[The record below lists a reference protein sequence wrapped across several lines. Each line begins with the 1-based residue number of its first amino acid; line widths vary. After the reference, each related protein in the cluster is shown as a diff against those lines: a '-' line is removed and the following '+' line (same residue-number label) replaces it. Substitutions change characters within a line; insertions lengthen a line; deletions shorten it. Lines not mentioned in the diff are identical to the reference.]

1 MKDHTKYYN
10 YIKNIPT
17 LDLGDINEKVLVSQR
32 NNFYSKLCITKADME
47 GKEVLELCPGTG
59 YNSYFLLKY
68 FNVRNVTCIDFN
80 KASIEKCK
88 KNLSNFNNVK
98 ILKRDLNLYT
108 TKKKYDYVILENAL
122 DAFVDADKIFRK
134 VQKFLKKD
142 GSLILMYGNKPGI
155 FSMKLRY
162 LISIIYTQ
170 KLKITKF
177 QSRLKFLSKLFKGH
191 LNYLSSNSRNS
202 KKWVLDNI
210 LNEDW
215 ISNHDFFDFSNLKKN
230 LLKNYYIK
238 SYHPKI
244 IYDFSWYK
252 NINQNPNEEYFKF
265 CENSFLEFLDF
276 ETKFNS
282 VDKKAS
288 KYIISIIKT
297 IKFFHFDKPL
307 NINKLKLIKNDLKK
321 LKQSLNLLKKD
332 NKISKA
338 LDEVIL
344 FIDQYNNENDFNL
357 NFKYFKKFWGS
368 YNQMIS
374 IYKK

>member
-1 MKDHTKYYN
+1 MKDHTQYYN

-17 LDLGDINEKVLVSQR
+17 LDVGDINEKNLVSQR
-32 NNFYSKLCITKADME
+32 NNFYFKLGITKADME

-68 FNVRNVTCIDFN
+68 FNVRNITLIDYN

-88 KNLSNFNNVK
+88 KNLSYFKNVK

-122 DAFVDADKIFRK
+122 DAFFDADKIFRK

-162 LISIIYTQ
+162 LISIIFTK

-202 KKWVLDNI
+202 EKWVLDNI

-215 ISNHDFFDFSNLKKN
+215 ISNHDFFDFSNLKK
-230 LLKNYYIK
+230 
-238 SYHPKI
+238 
-244 IYDFSWYK
+244 
-252 NINQNPNEEYFKF
+252 KF
-265 CENSFLEFLDF
+265 
-276 ETKFNS
+276 
-282 VDKKAS
+282 
-288 KYIISIIKT
+288 I
-297 IKFFHFDKPL
+297 
-307 NINKLKLIKNDLKK
+307 KK
-321 LKQSLNLLKKD
+321 LL
-332 NKISKA
+332 
-338 LDEVIL
+338 
-344 FIDQYNNENDFNL
+344 Y
-357 NFKYFKKFWGS
+357 
-368 YNQMIS
+368 
-374 IYKK
+374 